1 MFDTV
6 KTLADLFELK
16 LQGLYDAEIQVAKAL
31 PALTNAATNP
41 HLRLGLEQY
50 LRETES
56 QAAQLEQVAA
66 SLGLSLPGLG
76 CKAMESLV
84 EEGDRLLS
92 FNASDEVIDAAVI
105 SVAQQITHYNI
116 AQYDTVVRFAQRL
129 SYTPVAS
136 LLGSIL
142 AVEKHTSETLKQ
154 LAGHWAAE
162 QVVG

>member
-1 MFDTV
+1 MD
-6 KTLADLFELK
+6 
-16 LQGLYDAEIQVAKAL
+16 
-31 PALTNAATNP
+31 
-41 HLRLGLEQY
+41 
-50 LRETES
+50 
-56 QAAQLEQVAA
+56 
-66 SLGLSLPGLG
+66 
-76 CKAMESLV
+76 SLV

-129 SYTPVAS
+129 SYAPVAS

-142 AVEKHTSETLKQ
+142 AAEKHTAATLKQ